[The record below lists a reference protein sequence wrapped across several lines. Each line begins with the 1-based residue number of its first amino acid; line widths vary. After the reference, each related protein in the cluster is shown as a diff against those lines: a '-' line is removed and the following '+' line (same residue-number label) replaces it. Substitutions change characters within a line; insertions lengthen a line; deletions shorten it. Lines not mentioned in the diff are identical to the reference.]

1 MPVISL
7 TKSFVSFWHISF
19 TVWYPVNDTNAK
31 ANSRIFSS
39 HLETAFKEEQRQS
52 CATVVQALGIHQKQ
66 RKPSE
71 CCSTQYSAS
80 PISRPDDN
88 IPTTRRTHDTVRIP
102 AVWSNCRFKR
112 RVHISTGCSGAAST
126 RTRSTHTHIH
136 IHIHV
141 SHSSQTKSRSCR
153 GFVNLPSLTDKTFTT
168 ASAHCRSL
176 QKALLHVF
184 FRLLGFNFYTCILR
198 TISRHY
204 GTRLS
209 DS

>member
-1 MPVISL
+1 MIPC
-7 TKSFVSFWHISF
+7 
-19 TVWYPVNDTNAK
+19 YDTNEK

-39 HLETAFKEEQRQS
+39 HLETTFKQEQRQS
-52 CATVVQALGIHQKQ
+52 CNAVVEALGIHQKQ

-80 PISRPDDN
+80 PITRPDDN
-88 IPTTRRTHDTVRIP
+88 IPTTRRAHDTVRIP

-112 RVHISTGCSGAAST
+112 RVHISTGCSGAEST
-126 RTRSTHTHIH
+126 GTQSTCTHIH

-153 GFVNLPSLTDKTFTT
+153 GFVSLPSLTDKKVST

-184 FRLLGFNFYTCILR
+184 SIDGF
-198 TISRHY
+198 
-204 GTRLS
+204 
-209 DS
+209 